1 MSLRF
6 RPASESD
13 ADEIAPMNFGLIRD
27 EGHRNPM
34 TVPELAVRLREWL
47 AGEYR
52 GVLFESGEST
62 VGYALYRVTPEFVY
76 LRQLYVSPSHRRSG
90 IGRRALEWLWV
101 NDWAGQSVLRIEVL
115 VGNSAGR
122 AFWSSV
128 GFTEYC
134 VTMEAR
140 ASRAV

>member
-1 MSLRF
+1 MRF

-13 ADEIAPMNFGLIRD
+13 ADVIAPMNLGLIRD

-34 TVPELAVRLREWL
+34 TVPELAARMRKWL

-52 GVLFESGEST
+52 VLFESGELT

-76 LRQLYVSPSHRRSG
+76 LRQLYVAPSLRRGG
-90 IGRRALEWLWV
+90 IGRRAQEWLWEK
-101 NDWAGQSVLRIEVL
+101 DWAGQSVLRIEVL

-134 VTMEAR
+134 VIMQAR
-140 ASRAV
+140 ASRAI